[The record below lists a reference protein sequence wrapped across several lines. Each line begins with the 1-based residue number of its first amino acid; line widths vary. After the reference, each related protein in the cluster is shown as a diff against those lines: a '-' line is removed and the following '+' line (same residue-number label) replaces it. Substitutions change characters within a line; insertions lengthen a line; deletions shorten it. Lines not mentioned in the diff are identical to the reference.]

1 MEIFKNDDS
10 KASKEFEKLLDTQF
24 SKTQSLVEGKIIEGI
39 VTKVTEKFAFLD
51 CGLKSEPILDINELK
66 TIGLEKKIKVGE
78 KIPVLLERLED
89 REGNV
94 VVSAS
99 KAQKIKGWDV
109 LVKAYEQNEPIILS
123 SSCWRQLQPLE
134 EACGERNDLSS
145 DSKGFSLP
153 GQCGTQGHEGAGTM

>member
-1 MEIFKNDDS
+1 MEIFKSIDTE
-10 KASKEFEKLLDTQF
+10 ASKEFETLLDTQF
-24 SKTQSLVEGKIIEGI
+24 SKTQSLVEGKIIEGV
-39 VTKVTEKFAFLD
+39 VTKITEKFAFLD

-109 LVKAYEQNEPIILS
+109 LVKAYEKNEPIIGPVRSATNLIGLLVACAPLLDPRTVAPFLS
-123 SSCWRQLQPLE
+123 IYP
-134 EACGERNDLSS
+134 
-145 DSKGFSLP
+145 
-153 GQCGTQGHEGAGTM
+153 